1 MSMCFME
8 SKLQIGKL
16 RSLSTDLNLPKDT
29 AHQSLKR
36 KRLSQTKTRLGQ
48 LLSQTK
54 ILFWDLKKLNIE
66 NPLAV

>member
-8 SKLQIGKL
+8 SKLQIGEL
-16 RSLSTDLNLPKDT
+16 RSLSIDLNLPKDT
-29 AHQSLKR
+29 AHQSLER

-54 ILFWDLKKLNIE
+54 ILCGI
-66 NPLAV
+66 

>member
-16 RSLSTDLNLPKDT
+16 RSLSIVLNLPKDT

-36 KRLSQTKTRLGQ
+36 KMSKPDKDKTWTT
-48 LLSQTK
+48 SESDK
-54 ILFWDLKKLNIE
+54 DSIWDLKKLNIE
-66 NPLAV
+66 NALAV